1 VDHEIESSILRGL
14 IPLTPQEPPRAVV
27 VVEAAVP

>member
-14 IPLTPQEPPRAVV
+14 LPGAPAAPE
-27 VVEAAVP
+27 VESVTTA